1 VIGAANHSASR
12 VATADGQSPV
22 LSVRDVVKTF
32 GPVRAVDGISL
43 DFYPREV
50 VGIVGDNGA
59 GKSTFL
65 SLLTGFHHPDS
76 GRFVYRGQEVRVRSP
91 RTARADLKI
100 EMIYQR
106 LELAPDLRVWENL
119 FLGEE
124 LRRLWVWSA
133 RGAMRARATEVLRQL
148 NTKLSPEDIVGELSG
163 GEQQA
168 VAIGRAILF
177 EREIIIMD
185 EPTAAIS
192 VQKVGDVLALIG
204 RLRAAGKTVLLVS
217 HRLEDLLQVS
227 DRIVVFRQGKV
238 RAILENRG
246 LSVAELVHAMF

>member
-1 VIGAANHSASR
+1 MSAETAAA
-12 VATADGQSPV
+12 APPPL
-22 LSVRDVVKTF
+22 LSVRGVVKTF
-32 GPVRAVDGISL
+32 GPVRAVDGVSL
-43 DFYPREV
+43 DFYPGEV

-65 SLLTGFHHPDS
+65 ALLTGFHHPDS
-76 GRFVYRGQEVRVRSP
+76 GRFLYRGREVRVRSP

-106 LELAPDLRVWENL
+106 LELAPDLKVWENL
-119 FLGEE
+119 FLGAE
-124 LRRLWVWSA
+124 LRRFGVWLA
-133 RGAMRARATEVLRQL
+133 RRLMREQAAGVLKQL
-148 NTKLSPEDIVGELSG
+148 NTKILPEAIVGELSG

-177 EREIIIMD
+177 ERQIIIMD

-192 VQKVGDVLALIG
+192 VQKVGDVLALIA

-217 HRLEDLLQVS
+217 HRLEDLLQVC

-238 RAILENRG
+238 RTILENKG
-246 LSVAELVHAMF
+246 LSVGDLVHAMF

>member
-1 VIGAANHSASR
+1 VTGQPNHEAAAAPGGGR
-12 VATADGQSPV
+12 SPV
-22 LSVRDVVKTF
+22 LSVHDVVKTF
-32 GPVRAVDGISL
+32 GPVRAVDGVSL

-76 GRFVYRGQEVRVRSP
+76 GRFVYRGREVRVRSP
-91 RTARADLKI
+91 RAARADLKI

-106 LELAPDLRVWENL
+106 LELAPDLKVWENL

-124 LRRLWVWSA
+124 LRRLGFWSA
-133 RGAMRARATEVLRQL
+133 RGEMRARAAEVLRQL
-148 NTKLSPEDIVGELSG
+148 NARISPETIVGELSG

-168 VAIGRAILF
+168 VAIGRSILF

-192 VQKVGDVLALIG
+192 AQKVGDVLALIA
-204 RLRAAGKTVLLVS
+204 RLREAGKTILIVS

-227 DRIVVFRQGKV
+227 DRIVVFRQGKA
-238 RAILENRG
+238 RTILDNRG
-246 LSVAELVHAMF
+246 LSVADLVHAMF

>member
-1 VIGAANHSASR
+1 MTFEANDA
-12 VATADGQSPV
+12 GSPAGRQAERSPL
-22 LSVRDVVKTF
+22 LSVHDVVKTF
-32 GPVRAVDGISL
+32 GPFRPGRLVRL
-43 DFYPREV
+43 DFYPHEV

-76 GRFVYRGQEVRVRSP
+76 GRFVYRGREIRVRSP
-91 RTARADLKI
+91 RTARTDLKI

-106 LELAPDLRVWENL
+106 LELAPDLKVWENL

-124 LRRLWVWSA
+124 LRRFGVWSA
-133 RGAMRARATEVLRQL
+133 RGAMRARAAEVLRQL
-148 NTKLSPEDIVGELSG
+148 NTKIAPEDIVGELSG

-168 VAIGRAILF
+168 VAIGRALLF

-192 VQKVGDVLALIG
+192 VQKVGEVLALIG
-204 RLRAAGKTVLLVS
+204 RLRDAGKTVLLVS
-217 HRLEDLLQVS
+217 HRLEDLLQVC
-227 DRIVVFRQGKV
+227 DRIVIFRQGKV
-238 RAILENRG
+238 RTIVENRD
-246 LSVAELVHAMF
+246 LSIADLVHAMF

>member
-1 VIGAANHSASR
+1 MSEAAPAEDLR
-12 VATADGQSPV
+12 PII
-22 LSVRDVVKTF
+22 SVRDLVKTF
-32 GPVRAVDGISL
+32 GPVRAVDGVSL
-43 DFYPREV
+43 DIYRQEV
-50 VGIVGDNGA
+50 VGIIGDNGA

-76 GRFVYRGQEVRVRSP
+76 GRVLYQGSEVQIRSP
-91 RTARADLKI
+91 HTARSELKI

-106 LELAPDLRVWENL
+106 LELAPDLTVWQNL

-124 LRRLWVWSA
+124 LRRFGLGMA
-133 RGAMRARATEVLRQL
+133 RGTMRARAGEVLRQL
-148 NTKLSPEDIVGELSG
+148 NTKISPDDIVGELSG

-177 EREIIIMD
+177 DRRIIIMD

-192 VQKVGDVLALIG
+192 VQKVEDVLALIR

-217 HRLEDLLQVS
+217 HRLEDLIEVC
-227 DRIVVFRQGKV
+227 DRIVVFRHGRV
-238 RAILENRG
+238 SGTLENRD
-246 LSVAELVHAMF
+246 LSVGDLVHAMF